1 VNSLLIQI
9 NARCAKCFSRLT
21 VRDVNMEDGEACVDV
36 DPCTVCRMDK
46 DTEEM
51 VGKRAAAK
59 AHYMKLI
66 DQIKIKDLELERD
79 EINRSI
85 GNLKRM
91 QRPGDKMEQHE
102 P

>member
-1 VNSLLIQI
+1 MNSLLIQI

-21 VRDVNMEDGEACVDV
+21 VRDVNMEDGDACVDV

-59 AHYMKLI
+59 AQHQKLMSEI
-66 DQIKIKDLELERD
+66 QDLSLERD
-79 EINRSI
+79 ELALSVN
-85 GNLKRM
+85 NLKRM
-91 QRPGDKMEQHE
+91 QRPGDKMEQYE